1 MNYKFLQNYTKQ
13 LIQAGCPTNAAE
25 AYKLLVVSRMAAIA
39 AIEQKNIVDE
49 KVRTWNRALKKM
61 NRSDEVKVKY
71 FNPYMKTKKEINDAV
86 EYLSYV
92 VMELLDIWQMLG
104 GTLKQ
109 LYNLCNIST
118 PEMLGDMVIEPE
130 YRVSEFVFINYPDY
144 KRRGDFILISPNCPL
159 TALSIEREKSRLLNN
174 RTARKAAEEAMRTV
188 FPEMFDE
195 SDVGIDNR

>member
-1 MNYKFLQNYTKQ
+1 MNYKLLINYTKR
-13 LIQAGCPTNAAE
+13 LIQKECPTNADE
-25 AYKLLVVSRMAAIA
+25 TYKLLIVSRMAAIA
-39 AIEQKNIVDE
+39 TIEQKNIVDE
-49 KVRTWNRALKKM
+49 KVRIWDRALKKL
-61 NRSDEVKVKY
+61 NHSDELNVKY
-71 FNPYMKTKKEINDAV
+71 FNPYRKAKKDIDDAI

-92 VMELLDIWQMLG
+92 VMEILDIWQMLG

-130 YRVSEFVFINYPDY
+130 YRFSEFVFINYPDY

-195 SDVGIDNR
+195 SDVGIDNC